1 MCANHFR
8 ISYTYIS
15 YMSCNAAH
23 TYNNHA
29 MYATNQIDISSA
41 LTMNVAMNEQRPYL
55 MSYVLHLQRGGGDR
69 EDGGDSR
76 TQVGRFNC
84 IFITHFLFIY
94 GLNAH
99 TLAK

>member
-55 MSYVLHLQRGGGDR
+55 MSYIYSAAAATT
-69 EDGGDSR
+69 EKMEE
-76 TQVGRFNC
+76 TVGHR
-84 IFITHFLFIY
+84 
-94 GLNAH
+94 
-99 TLAK
+99 